1 MSFFCVSKVF
11 TSGMSIILRFSGIL
25 SALGM
30 DRETGFRGWAN
41 QKISARRGTI
51 QAMSTAPRL
60 SYSQLGEDAV
70 LQSFLP
76 QGQGFYVDIGSGHP
90 VEGSNTYAFYLKGW
104 RGVLVDP
111 IRSNIELSLRV
122 RPGDQCIPALCTSVS
137 GESRTFFEFETYQ
150 YSTLSADRAREVEA
164 LGHPLK
170 DQYELQTLS
179 VQDLLPRLLPLGP
192 MFWSIDVEGAEMSVL
207 AGNSWDRFLPDLICI
222 EEWQSPLQAPTEV
235 SQYLAG
241 KGYELVAVC
250 GVSSIYRFALQPVE
264 TVTSLEA
271 TLNSD

>member
-1 MSFFCVSKVF
+1 MSFFGVPKVF
-11 TSGMSIILRFSGIL
+11 TSGMSIISRTSGIL

-30 DRETGFRGWAN
+30 DPESGFRAWAN
-41 QKISARRGTI
+41 QKISVRRGTN
-51 QAMSTAPRL
+51 QALSTAPRL

-76 QGQGFYVDIGSGHP
+76 PGQGFYVDIGSGHP
-90 VEGSNTYAFYLKGW
+90 VEGSNTYALYLKGW

-111 IRSNIELSLRV
+111 IRSNIELSRRV

-137 GESRTFFEFETYQ
+137 GESHMFFEFETYQ
-150 YSTLSADRAREVEA
+150 YSTLSVERASEVEA

-170 DQYELQTLS
+170 DLYELQALS
-179 VQDLLPRLLPLGP
+179 MQDLLPHLLPSGP
-192 MFWSIDVEGAEMSVL
+192 MVWSIDVEGAEMAVPT
-207 AGNSWDRFLPDLICI
+207 GNSWDRFLPDLICI
-222 EEWQSPLQAPTEV
+222 EEWQSPLLAPTEV

-250 GVSSIYRFALQPVE
+250 GVSSIYRLAVQPME
-264 TVTSLEA
+264 TVTAFEA